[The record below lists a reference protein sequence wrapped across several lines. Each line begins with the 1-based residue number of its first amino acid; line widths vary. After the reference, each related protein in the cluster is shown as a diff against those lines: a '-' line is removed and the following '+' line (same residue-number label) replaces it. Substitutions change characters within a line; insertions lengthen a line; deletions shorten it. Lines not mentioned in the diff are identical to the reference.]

1 VSDQTDVLQGTLDRL
16 SMRATALEALAR
28 DMRDSLRRL
37 TWDWRFTVAAVMIL
51 GLGIGASTA
60 VFSVINAVLFRHTSL
75 PEPARLV
82 DIYQRSANP
91 DGQDSNSYPAY
102 LDMAAYTDV
111 FANTM
116 ASSIPHPVAWQHE
129 GILRRG
135 VKEHTTA
142 SNLSVLG
149 LRPSLGRW
157 FTAAEDTRGAPVV
170 AVLGHHI
177 WTRSFGGDPTV
188 IGRTIRLDGVPV
200 TIVGVGP
207 AGHNG
212 TLNTGIMTDFWLPI
226 ASLDAFGMADM
237 LERRPNE
244 SIFLVKARLR
254 EGVTSAQAQAAMDIL
269 GRRLAAEYPNEDPG
283 RGIGVF
289 ASEDIWVH
297 PQLDVVI
304 TATASIVLVIVG
316 LVLAIACSNLATLLL
331 VRGAS
336 RARDIAIRL
345 AIGATRRQLV
355 RQLLTESLLLSIA
368 GGASG
373 CVLAFLGSQWL
384 QTIELPITMD
394 LTLDVRVL
402 AFAVGISVVTGIACG
417 LAPALNATKVDLLPT
432 LHRVGGTEAS
442 AHRGLTLKNA
452 LIAVQVSVSVLL
464 LGCASIFL
472 QWADA
477 ERTTPIGYAVDGV
490 AMLETDSRFTG
501 YSATHART
509 VYDELL
515 RRTAA
520 TPGVESA
527 ALTRGLPMEIS
538 GRQLV
543 VEGTPGN
550 RESSVAAVMISG
562 GPGYLETLRI
572 PLLHG
577 RTFDARDRA
586 NTPRVAVISETMGRV
601 YFGTVDAVGRRFRM
615 ESEPGSWIEI
625 IGVVR
630 DVATG
635 LTDPHPHQFY
645 LSFTQSD
652 ALPDTIVARTSGDAA
667 NLLAAM
673 QRELRD
679 LDATLPVT
687 TAKTMAQHREDARMG
702 SKAITA
708 SLAALGTL
716 GLLLASVGLYA
727 VIAFAVTRRSREIGI
742 RLALGA
748 RIQEVVWSVTQG
760 VVGLVAIGTVVGLTL
775 TVLATVALR
784 AAYAPA
790 PGVSLYRPT
799 IDPVALLAIAIMMGL
814 VGVAAA
820 FFPAR
825 RAALTDPLVA
835 LRHD

>member
-1 VSDQTDVLQGTLDRL
+1 MKPIVLETL
-16 SMRATALEALAR
+16 TR
-28 DMRDSLRRL
+28 DMRHSLRRL
-37 TWDWRFTVAAVMIL
+37 IRDWRFTLAAVLIL
-51 GLGIGASTA
+51 GLGIGANTA
-60 VFSVINAVLFRHTSL
+60 IFSLVNAVLLRRASL
-75 PEPARLV
+75 PDHSRLV
-82 DIYQRSANP
+82 DIYQRSADP
-91 DGQDSNSYPAY
+91 GGQDSNSYPAY

-111 FANTM
+111 FASTM
-116 ASSIPHPVAWQHE
+116 ASSIPHGVTWQHD
-129 GILRRG
+129 GILRHA

-142 SNLSVLG
+142 TNLTVLG
-149 LRPSLGRW
+149 LRPFLGRW

-177 WTRSFGGDPTV
+177 WTRSFGADPGV
-188 IGRTIRLDGVPV
+188 IGRTIRLDGVLV

-212 TLNTGIMTDFWLPI
+212 TLNTGIVTDFWLPI
-226 ASLDAFGMADM
+226 ASLSAFGMADV

-244 SIFLVKARLR
+244 SIFLVKARLKD
-254 EGVTSAQAQAAMDIL
+254 GVTVAQAQAAMDIL

-283 RGIGVF
+283 RGIRVF
-289 ASEDIWVH
+289 ASDDIWVH

-304 TATASIVLVIVG
+304 TATASIVLVIFG

-331 VRGAS
+331 VRGAA
-336 RARDIAIRL
+336 RAKDIAIRL
-345 AIGATRRQLV
+345 AIGAHRRQLV

-373 CVLAFLGSQWL
+373 CVLAWWGIQWFK
-384 QTIELPITMD
+384 TIDLPITID

-417 LAPALNATKVDLLPT
+417 LAPALNATNVDVLPA
-432 LHRVGGTEAS
+432 LRSEGGTYAI
-442 AHRGLTLKNA
+442 AHRRLTLKNA
-452 LIAVQVSVSVLL
+452 LIVVQVSMSVLL

-472 QWADA
+472 QWANA
-477 ERTTPIGYAVDGV
+477 ERTKPLGYAVDGV

-501 YSATHART
+501 YSATRART

-520 TPGVESA
+520 IPGVEAA
-527 ALTRGLPMEIS
+527 ALTRGLPMEITS
-538 GRQLV
+538 RQLV
-543 VEGTPGN
+543 VEGMVGD
-550 RESSVAAVMISG
+550 RESSVAAVMIPA
-562 GPGYLETLRI
+562 GPGYIETLGV
-572 PLLHG
+572 PLVHG
-577 RTFDARDRA
+577 RAFDARDRA
-586 NTPRVAVISETMGRV
+586 NTPRVAVISETMARA
-601 YFGTVDAVGRRFRM
+601 YFGTVNAVGRRFRL
-615 ESEPGSWIEI
+615 ESEPGSWMEVVGI
-625 IGVVR
+625 VR
-630 DVATG
+630 DVGTG

-645 LSFTQSD
+645 FSFTQSD
-652 ALPDTIVARTSGDAA
+652 ALPTTIVARTSRDAA
-667 NLLAAM
+667 DLLAAM

-679 LDATLPVT
+679 VDATLPVT
-687 TAKTMAQHREDARMG
+687 TAKTMAQHRDDEQMG

-748 RIQEVVWSVTQG
+748 RSQEIVWSVTQG
-760 VVGLVAIGTVVGLTL
+760 IVGLVAIGAVAGVTLTL
-775 TVLATVALR
+775 LVTLALR

-799 IDPVALLAIAIMMGL
+799 IDPLALLAIAIIMGL